1 MSKPISIKAE
11 ISIKYLSNDEES
23 KKFIEKFRITDKK
36 IHYYYRFCFNCGQE
50 LISETDLDCRTMWH
64 EKCTK
69 CNYKY

>member
-11 ISIKYLSNDEES
+11 ISIKYLSNDEEY
-23 KKFIEKFRITDKK
+23 KK